1 MLLMSDPF
9 KYLTLAL
16 MLLAIV
22 FASYKGRHAG
32 SADGRSLAWTHVPLI
47 AFLTVSIGPSVVAT
61 LLYLGAKSGV
71 LQAGPSGVQFSSF
84 IFQLPLDFAVMNW
97 GFVALYVICR
107 LYPNFRSARL
117 AMWLSATVMFLLNV
131 PLFFL
136 APDMVSN
143 VFDAGQGIGIV
154 QAVLSMPLW
163 FGSYP
168 DFLSPDAGI
177 GRLVFAPLAPIP
189 LSGLIAWIVTQ
200 LIAGPASAPTRK
212 ALRP

>member
-1 MLLMSDPF
+1 MSDPL
-9 KYLTLAL
+9 KYSVLAT
-16 MLLAIV
+16 MLLAIL
-22 FASYKGRHAG
+22 FAYYKGRRAALVNG
-32 SADGRSLAWTHVPLI
+32 WALAWTHVPLI
-47 AFLTVSIGPSVVAT
+47 AFLTVSIGPSAIAA
-61 LLYLGAKSGV
+61 LLYLGTKSGL

-97 GFVALYVICR
+97 GFVALYVACR
-107 LYPNFRSARL
+107 LAPDFRSARL
-117 AMWLSATVMFLLNV
+117 AMWLSAAVMLFLNV

-168 DFLSPDAGI
+168 DFLSPDSGI

-189 LSGLIAWIVTQ
+189 LSGLVVWTAVQ
-200 LIAGPASAPTRK
+200 VFGGAAGSPKRK
-212 ALRP
+212 AARP